1 MKKINKKFV
10 EDPFE
15 DSHLQ
20 IPEGPGPSR
29 VYEVF
34 ESLSDDEVEEML
46 HLIISEVSPERLYQ
60 LANGLHTPGAFD
72 LVFDEIG
79 YHHFFPIMKDE
90 G

>member
-1 MKKINKKFV
+1 MKKIDKKIAD
-10 EDPFE
+10 DPFE
-15 DSHLQ
+15 DSHLH
-20 IPEGPGPSR
+20 IPEAPETSH

-34 ESLSDDEVEEML
+34 QSLTDDEIEEML

-79 YHHFFPIMKDE
+79 YYHFFPVVKDI